1 MKRIFYL
8 LVAAAFVVCS
18 CDSLVPNHLEQ
29 ENENGGSGSDDQG
42 GISSETAS
50 KLVKEIVWEDDEM
63 ILFDYDDK
71 NRIIKI
77 SWTDI
82 NSEYSYFYELK
93 YLQNNVIQLLYNGH
107 DPEPL
112 HYEFDSDGFL
122 KKTSINENYY
132 TEYFYIDGIYSSSL
146 TKSND
151 EFGKFTSETSA
162 IYENGNCVILSHHDE
177 FIDTDGDENDS
188 SYDSEYSEI
197 WTYTDIEN
205 KMNVDIFSRIDPEE
219 MYFKLKGISSHDLPA
234 TYGNYMYE
242 YEFDDD
248 GYVTRISLINNMEG
262 TVDICLIT
270 YC

>member
-146 TKSND
+146 T
-151 EFGKFTSETSA
+151 
-162 IYENGNCVILSHHDE
+162 
-177 FIDTDGDENDS
+177 
-188 SYDSEYSEI
+188 I
-197 WTYTDIEN
+197 WKVHFRNFRY
-205 KMNVDIFSRIDPEE
+205 
-219 MYFKLKGISSHDLPA
+219 L
-234 TYGNYMYE
+234 
-242 YEFDDD
+242 
-248 GYVTRISLINNMEG
+248 
-262 TVDICLIT
+262 
-270 YC
+270 